1 MSPLSLTPSQLKVS
15 LFFAALLWFVSVLE
29 NNFYLMVLIPWAA
42 FIFVTTWKRAN
53 PAVAIFEEKPEPKP
67 KHDEPAP
74 AAEKTDEKP
83 AEA

>member
-53 PAVAIFEEKPEPKP
+53 PGVAIFEEKPEPAAKRE
-67 KHDEPAP
+67 DSPAP
-74 AAEKTDEKP
+74 AKAE
-83 AEA
+83 EAQQA